1 MFRLLMAFLLAVAL
15 AQPALAAQPVRVY
28 NRTDAPAVELMVT
41 IYNISDP
48 SDRWDVGILDPG
60 YSSDLKALQEGTHVL
75 MVIDASKEDTVLT
88 ETFYLSTTGMRIR
101 LLREPGGGRIQAV
114 YEDSNNP

>member
-60 YSSDLKALQEGTHVL
+60 YSSDARWLKEGTRVL
-75 MVIDASKEDTVLT
+75 VVLDGVTDEVLLT
-88 ETFYLSTTGMRIR
+88 EDFSLSTTGWRITLVRDASGRIR
-101 LLREPGGGRIQAV
+101 ADYSPT
-114 YEDSNNP
+114 DNP